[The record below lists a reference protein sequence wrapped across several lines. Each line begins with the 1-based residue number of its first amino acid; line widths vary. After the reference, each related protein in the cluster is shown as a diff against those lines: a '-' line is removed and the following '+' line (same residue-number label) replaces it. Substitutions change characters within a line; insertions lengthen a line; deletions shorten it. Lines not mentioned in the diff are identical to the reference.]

1 MKKKCLHCLGI
12 FLVKG
17 RCLCCSPECSK
28 AYKRTISRKRMNLLR
43 SERKTN
49 NKKSKEQPNG
59 GTAFTPSSIPHNQ
72 EVLPGTGATD
82 NSLEVM
88 KLQLESKKLDVEA
101 KKIDLEMNLLELKKL
116 DVESGKMEMKQ
127 SNTQDQLNAL
137 NILNGVSSGRVFISN
152 GVKLVPDWY

>member
-1 MKKKCLHCLGI
+1 MKKKCCWCRNCFDARKNMGY
-12 FLVKG
+12 
-17 RCLCCSPECSK
+17 CTAACSK
-28 AYKRTISRKRMNLLR
+28 AGRNLR
-43 SERKTN
+43 RRN
-49 NKKSKEQPNG
+49 HRNKKQKTCPV
-59 GTAFTPSSIPHNQ
+59 TVLPTVFTPSSIPHNQ
-72 EVLPGTGATD
+72 EVLLATGATD